1 MKIAEDKK
9 VLRIMKKGRERT
21 KKESERIMN
30 EYTETLILNAF
41 AREEK
46 DKERIEELE
55 KTISDLCKTIRSIPY
70 GWCGI
75 EQVEKAEK
83 VLKNEN

>member
-55 KTISDLCKTIRSIPY
+55 SALRDLCKEFRFIPY
-70 GWCGI
+70 GWRNL
-75 EQVEKAEK
+75 EKVEKYEK
-83 VLKNEN
+83 LLNKD